1 LSHTFLRLRPARSFA
16 LAVALALPFCG
27 CADDATGPNQFLA
40 EETFSYVFDATDHV
54 RLNVEAQNGTIT
66 ITGVAGGDELRVGGL
81 KQVWSSSQPDADE
94 YLDSLHV
101 HAGEALDEFVAA
113 TVQPDGDNSRTYV
126 VDYEIEVPDGFEV
139 VIASGNGAITVA
151 SMKNDIVIASGNGDV
166 ILEDIEAGVVV
177 SLGSG
182 EIDAEVTLPLDGTV
196 ALSTGNGDINL
207 AIPQN
212 TSAEFSAQVGN
223 GSIMVINLTLQN
235 EISTGTTTTGTLGG
249 GQGTI
254 GLSAGNGVI
263 AVTGF

>member
-1 LSHTFLRLRPARSFA
+1 LSHTLLRLRPARSCA

-27 CADDATGPNQFLA
+27 CDGDATGPNQFLA
-40 EETFSYVFDATDHV
+40 EETFSFALDATGKV
-54 RLNVEAQNGTIT
+54 RLNVEVENGTIT
-66 ITGVAGGDELRVGGL
+66 ITGFAASNELRVDGV
-81 KQVWSSSQPDADE
+81 KQVWSSSQADADQ
-94 YLDSLHV
+94 YLDSLL
-101 HAGEALDEFVAA
+101 ARADEELNEFLVS
-113 TVQPDGDNSRTYV
+113 TEQPDESGARTYV
-126 VDYEIEVPDGFEV
+126 VNYEIEVPDGLEV
-139 VIASGNGAITVA
+139 VIASGNGVITVA

-166 ILEDIEAGVVV
+166 ILEDIEASVVV

-182 EIDAEVTLPLDGTV
+182 EIDAEVTLPPDGTV

-207 AIPQN
+207 AIPQS

-223 GSIMVINLTLQN
+223 GSIVVMNLTLQN

-254 GLSAGNGVI
+254 GLSAGNGII